1 MLFIFFPWITF
12 CSAFFWP
19 FLTFALIGIL
29 CFLVAFSCIHQPEFA
44 PICIYLVISPQVSL
58 IPLTSP
64 FPLASVRST
73 YPEKLAA
80 YTVYQGLSTMGF
92 FFKLVI
98 FFFAILGIFDLRSV
112 LHLRSLLVC
121 LSSQSEAPRLE
132 CFLPQKLG
140 SFKARF
146 SCAFSKKLKVPFL
159 ALFYIFQ
166 KKKKKPKLN

>member
-1 MLFIFFPWITF
+1 MYCIACGMELKDMEFIVAIVTYSNSFLNLLFCALYIFSLDYFLL
-12 CSAFFWP
+12 SAFFWP

-98 FFFAILGIFDLRSV
+98 FFLPFSA
-112 LHLRSLLVC
+112 
-121 LSSQSEAPRLE
+121 
-132 CFLPQKLG
+132 FL
-140 SFKARF
+140 
-146 SCAFSKKLKVPFL
+146 
-159 ALFYIFQ
+159 I
-166 KKKKKPKLN
+166 